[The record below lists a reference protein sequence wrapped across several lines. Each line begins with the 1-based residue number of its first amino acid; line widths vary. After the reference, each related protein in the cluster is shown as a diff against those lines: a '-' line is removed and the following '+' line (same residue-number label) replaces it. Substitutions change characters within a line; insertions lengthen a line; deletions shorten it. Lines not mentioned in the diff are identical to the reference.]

1 VARTKNKIA
10 PNDKKAVEA
19 MELVRNQEAEKQL
32 VAREAIAA
40 VGFDLKEYDL
50 FTYIQMGRN
59 VFKLHEMT
67 GIMGGKVLLAIR
79 ENEQHGT
86 YMKALEEIGVS
97 HRTAVR
103 YTHFAKRFG
112 KYANLAYLS
121 GSKLSA
127 LEDLND
133 IELEKL
139 DKGDGVKGLTLDAIE
154 ESTAPEVREK
164 LRSAEKKI
172 ERLKDAHKKETDKL
186 NEIIGDLKIRAEDP
200 MQLTPAQ
207 KAARELRALTGVYC
221 IALSKISA
229 GFREAMSIL
238 AEGEKIPGVGVQELN
253 AWLNEFVP
261 DSATIHDLF
270 SQWKNGFE
278 DPCPIIDNF
287 NDIIEGKA
295 DV

>member
-1 VARTKNKIA
+1 MARTKNKIA

-19 MELVRNQEAEKQL
+19 MELVKKQEDEKQL

-67 GIMGGKVLLAIR
+67 GITGGKVLLAIK

-86 YMKALEEIGVS
+86 YMKAVEEIGVS
-97 HRTAVR
+97 YRTAAR
-103 YTHFAKRFG
+103 YTNFAKRFG
-112 KYANLAYLS
+112 KYANLAHLN

-127 LEDLND
+127 LEDLAD
-133 IELEKL
+133 TELGKL
-139 DKGDGVKGLTLDAIE
+139 DKGGDINGLTLDAIE
-154 ESTAPEVREK
+154 ELTAPEVREK

-186 NEIIGDLKIRAEDP
+186 NEIISDLKIRAEDP
-200 MQLTPAQ
+200 MQLTPGQ
-207 KAARELRALTGVYC
+207 KAARELRALTGVYG
-221 IALSKISA
+221 IALSKIAA

-238 AEGEKIPGVGVQELN
+238 GEGEKIPGIGVQELN
-253 AWLNEFVP
+253 EWLNEFVP
-261 DSATIHDLF
+261 DSATIQDLF
-270 SQWKNGFE
+270 RQWQSGFD
-278 DPCPIIDNF
+278 DPSPIVDNF
-287 NDIIEGKA
+287 RDIIEGKA